1 MRIFRVTH
9 AGIFLGI
16 FLFIQVKVRAQNVLG
31 FRIPEGYDKYSVPI
45 ELINNLIVVQ
55 VVLNNTLPLK
65 FIVDTGVRTA
75 ILTEKTFTDLLNINY
90 TRKITIP
97 GAGGQKLVDAY
108 IASGVT
114 LDIHGVKGIGHAL
127 LVLDEDLLQLKNFLG
142 HNIQGILGY
151 ELFSRF
157 IIEINYQ
164 KKVMTFYEPK
174 AFAKKKNHRMKKY
187 QAYPITIEDTKP
199 YGYAKITFY
208 DGNQLTAK
216 LMLDTGASHAL
227 MLDDNSNEKIY
238 LPDKNIRSHLG
249 RGLGGD
255 IIGEIGR
262 IQSLEMDIFQFTD
275 VIAIFP
281 DKQFYE
287 YNTDRVYRNGTLG
300 GGVFSRFRIIFDF
313 MDGYV
318 YLKKNRKFKSPFDYN
333 MSGILVKAEGLY
345 LNTFEI
351 TQVRVNS
358 AAEKADIKAGD
369 QIIRINNQPSYDMD
383 LDKINGLFN
392 SKPNRTIRLD
402 LSRDGIIIQRKFK
415 LARII

>member
-1 MRIFRVTH
+1 MHF
-9 AGIFLGI
+9 GIFLGI
-16 FLFIQVKVRAQNVLG
+16 FLFIQVKARAQNDLG
-31 FRIPEGYDKYSVPI
+31 FNLPQGYDKYTVPF
-45 ELINNLIVVQ
+45 ELINNLIVVR

-65 FIVDTGVRTA
+65 FIVDTGIRTA
-75 ILTEKTFTDLLNINY
+75 ILTEKTFTDLLNVNY

-108 IASGVT
+108 IATDIT
-114 LDIHGVKGIGHAL
+114 LDIHGVKGTGHAL
-127 LVLDEDLLQLKNFLG
+127 LVLEEDLLQLKNFLG
-142 HNIQGILGY
+142 QNIQGILGY

-164 KKVMTFYEPK
+164 KRVMTFYEPE
-174 AFAKKKNHRMKKY
+174 AFAKKKIHRKKKY
-187 QAYPITIEDTKP
+187 RAYPITIEDTKP

-208 DGNQLTAK
+208 DGKELTAK
-216 LMLDTGASHAL
+216 LMFDTGASHSL
-227 MLDDNSNEKIY
+227 LLDDNSNEKIY

-255 IIGEIGR
+255 ILGEISR
-262 IQSLEMDIFQFTD
+262 IQSLDMGIFQFTD

-287 YNTDRVYRNGTLG
+287 YNNDRVQRNGTLG
-300 GGVFSRFRIIFDF
+300 GGIFSRFRIIFNF

-318 YLKKNRKFKSPFDYN
+318 YLKKNRKYKAPFDYN
-333 MSGILVKAEGLY
+333 MSGILVKADGLY

-351 TQVRVNS
+351 TEVRVNS

-369 QIIRINNQPSYDMD
+369 KIIRINNEPSYHMN
-383 LDKINGLFN
+383 LDQINGLFN
-392 SKPNRTIRLD
+392 TRPNRTIRLD
-402 LSRDGIIIQRKFK
+402 LSRDGMIIHRKFK
-415 LARII
+415 LERII